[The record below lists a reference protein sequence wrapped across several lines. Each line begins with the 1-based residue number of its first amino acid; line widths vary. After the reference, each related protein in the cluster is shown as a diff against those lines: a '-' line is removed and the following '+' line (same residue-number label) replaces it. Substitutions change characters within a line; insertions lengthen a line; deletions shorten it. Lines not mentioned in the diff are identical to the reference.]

1 MDLTAPGSGAGSLPL
16 LLALGL
22 VILHCVVADG
32 NSTRSPENDGLLCGD
47 AREDCAV
54 GSLENV
60 CGIYPCLSSCLCG
73 LVTHVG
79 RRTRSLYVS
88 TTTQSKWNDYFS
100 PCPKKYEH
108 YCINGKC
115 RFVGALQ
122 TPSCLCDDG
131 YAGARCER
139 VDFFYLRGD
148 TGQILVICL
157 TAVMVTLIILVIG
170 VCTCCHP
177 LRRKKKEDMPNLGKD
192 ITPVNEDIQET
203 SIA

>member
-1 MDLTAPGSGAGSLPL
+1 MTATCEQ
-16 LLALGL
+16 LARWSAEWRGQEHGL
-22 VILHCVVADG
+22 WGTMAHVC
-32 NSTRSPENDGLLCGD
+32 SPGLLSTSC
-47 AREDCAV
+47 V
-54 GSLENV
+54 TLEA
-60 CGIYPCLSSCLCG
+60 
-73 LVTHVG
+73 
-79 RRTRSLYVS
+79 